1 MIQTTDM
8 ADMAK
13 GEVIKYE
20 DVIGLLLNTLSHSQ
34 NNTNNREP

>member
-1 MIQTTDM
+1 MKQTTDM

-13 GEVIKYE
+13 DEVIKYE

-34 NNTNNREP
+34 NNTNNRKP